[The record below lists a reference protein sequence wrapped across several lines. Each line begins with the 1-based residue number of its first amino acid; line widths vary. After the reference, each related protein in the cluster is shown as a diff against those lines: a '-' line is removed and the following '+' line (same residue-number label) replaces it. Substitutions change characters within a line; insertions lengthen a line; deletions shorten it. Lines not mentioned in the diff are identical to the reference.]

1 MRKREKEN
9 HGIVFGPNGQGH
21 VYKPAPYHSYKA
33 AKRKD
38 KTRWVDD
45 ANFEYSIFNLAD
57 VHTGLPYP
65 ENIKVIDKR
74 WMNDD
79 GKGLYAILNQGKKL
93 LGQTG
98 ERLAFSRFLLMHK
111 THGMV
116 TLPIANILEMNLWNI
131 GTPSM

>member
-1 MRKREKEN
+1 MQFGYEKKGKEN

-79 GKGLYAILNQGKKL
+79 GKGLYAILNQGKTYLVKL
-93 LGQTG
+93 
-98 ERLAFSRFLLMHK
+98 
-111 THGMV
+111 V
-116 TLPIANILEMNLWNI
+116 NVLPF
-131 GTPSM
+131 PDSS

>member
-79 GKGLYAILNQGKKL
+79 GKGLYAILNQGKNL

-98 ERLAFSRFLLMHK
+98 ERLAFFPIPPNAQDAWHA
-111 THGMV
+111 
-116 TLPIANILEMNLWNI
+116 LPYQ
-131 GTPSM
+131 

>member
-79 GKGLYAILNQGKKL
+79 GKGLYAILNQGKTYLVKL
-93 LGQTG
+93 VNVLP
-98 ERLAFSRFLLMHK
+98 FFRFLLMHK